1 MSQRVHNFSAGPSA
15 LPLPVLESAQRDLLD
30 FGGTGMSIM
39 EMSHRS
45 KTYDEVHNRAISDL
59 KSLLGMD
66 DSWDVLFMGGGA
78 RTQFALLPMNLLPEA
93 GLGTYVTTG
102 KWSEGAL
109 SEAQKIGRAEELWS
123 SKETGHDRVPA
134 AGEVP
139 LADAATYLHYTSN
152 NTIYGTQFQHTPESG
167 DALLICDMSS
177 DILSRQ
183 VETDS
188 FSVIYAGAQKNMG
201 PSGVTVVFMKKEL
214 LDCSPADLPETMSYQ
229 KMAAKNSLLNTPPV
243 FPIYMVGL
251 VARYLVEQGGLA
263 TISATNAEKAERL
276 YRAIDNSGGFY
287 RGHAQPDSRSGMNVT
302 FRLPDEELEAAFL
315 AESSELGMNG
325 LKGHRS
331 VGGLRASI
339 YNAVPLASVAALV
352 EFMEEFKRRR
362 G

>member
-1 MSQRVHNFSAGPSA
+1 MTQRVHNFSAGPSA
-15 LPLPVLESAQRDLLD
+15 LPLAVLEAARRDLSD
-30 FGGTGMSIM
+30 FNGTGMSIM

-45 KTYDEVHNRAISDL
+45 QTYDEVHNQAIADL
-59 KSLLGMD
+59 KALMGMD

-78 RTQFALLPMNLLPEA
+78 RTQFALLPMNLLPED
-93 GLGTYVTTG
+93 GLGTYITTG

-109 SEAQKIGRAEELWS
+109 SEANKIGHAEELWT

-134 AGEVP
+134 PGEVAP
-139 LADAATYLHYTSN
+139 KASSTYLHYTSN
-152 NTIYGTQFQHTPESG
+152 NTIYGTQFHHTPDSG
-167 DALLICDMSS
+167 DALLLCDMSS

-183 VETDS
+183 VEVDK

-201 PSGVTVVFMKKEL
+201 PAGVTVVFLRRDL
-214 LDCSPADLPETMSYQ
+214 LEHSPADLPETMSYQ
-229 KMAAKNSLLNTPPV
+229 KMGSKNSLLNTPPV

-251 VARYLVEQGGLA
+251 VARHLVEQGGLD
-263 TISATNAEKAERL
+263 TIAAANVQKAELL

-287 RGHAQPDSRSGMNVT
+287 RGHAQPDSRSRMNVT
-302 FRLPDEELEAAFL
+302 FRLPDEELESAFL
-315 AESSELGMNG
+315 SESGELGMNG

-339 YNAVPLASVAALV
+339 YNAVPLDAVTALV
-352 EFMEEFKRRR
+352 DFMDDFKRRR